1 MKIAIFARDID
12 LNWRDRLCFII
23 KTLVE
28 KDIELYYYKPFYDKV
43 KDEYRL
49 NIPYGKRFSNNME
62 LPPDTD
68 FFLCFGGDGTF
79 LESLTLIKDRGIPI
93 AGINFG
99 RLGFLTTADL
109 EPSFSW
115 IDDLLS
121 GNFKIEKRGILKI
134 ESSKLPDDFFPYAI
148 NEVTVQRKD
157 PSMLAVNV
165 KINGSELPTYWSD
178 GLVLASPTGS
188 TAYALSIGGP
198 IVLPKSKVLIIAPIA
213 PHNLNV
219 RPLVVPDDSEIE
231 ITVSSRWKE
240 AILSLDNRS
249 ITIASGDTFKIS
261 KAEFELNYIS
271 LPSSSFIG
279 ALKGKL
285 RWGEDK
291 RNSS

>member
-12 LNWRDRLCFII
+12 LAWRDRLCFII

-28 KDIELYYYKPFYDKV
+28 KDVELCYYKPFYDKV
-43 KDEYRL
+43 KDDYRL
-49 NIPYGKRFSNNME
+49 NIPYGTRFSCNSE
-62 LPPDTD
+62 LPADTD

-79 LESLTLIKDRGIPI
+79 LESLTLVKDRGIPV

-109 EPSFSW
+109 DPSLSW

-121 GNFKIEKRGILKI
+121 GNFKIEKRTVIKV
-134 ESSKLPDDFFPYAI
+134 ESSNLPEDIFPYAI
-148 NEVTVQRKD
+148 NEVTVQRKE

-165 KINGSELPTYWSD
+165 KVNGKTLPTYWSD
-178 GLVLASPTGS
+178 GLVLATPTGS
-188 TAYALSIGGP
+188 TAYSLSVGGP
-198 IVLPKSKVLIIAPIA
+198 IALPASRILILAPIA

-219 RPLVVPDDSEIE
+219 RPLVVPDDTEIE
-231 ITVSSRWKE
+231 ISVSSRWKE
-240 AILSLDNRS
+240 AFLSLDNRS
-249 ITIASGDTFKIS
+249 VLISSGESFRIS

-279 ALKGKL
+279 ALKDKL
-285 RWGEDK
+285 KWGQDK
-291 RNSS
+291 RNS

>member
-12 LNWRDRLCFII
+12 LVWRDRLCFII
-23 KTLVE
+23 RTLVE
-28 KDIELYYYKPFYDKV
+28 KDVELCYYKPFYDKV

-49 NIPYGKRFSNNME
+49 NIPYGKRFANNSE

-79 LESLTLIKDRGIPI
+79 LESLTLIKDRNIPI

-99 RLGFLTTADL
+99 RLGFLSTADL

-121 GNFKIEKRGILKI
+121 GNFKIEKRTILKI
-134 ESSKLPDDFFPYAI
+134 ESPKLPADFFPYAI

-157 PSMLAVNV
+157 PSMLSVIV
-165 KINGSELPTYWSD
+165 KVNGSVLPTYWSD

-188 TAYALSIGGP
+188 TAYSLSIGGP
-198 IVLPKSKVLIIAPIA
+198 IVLPTSKILIIAPIA

-219 RPLVVPDDSEIE
+219 RPLVVPDDTEIE

-249 ITIASGDTFKIS
+249 VVISSGDSFKIS

-279 ALKGKL
+279 ALKEKL
-285 RWGEDK
+285 RWGADK
-291 RNSS
+291 RNS